1 MFFNENGRFGME
13 TIVLKTI
20 VLKTI
25 VLKMIVLKMNNIK
38 FTEYHMGLDYTREE
52 VLEKYPTQKT
62 LPIVLINDELI
73 GGYTELFDRLRGKDE
88 IQ

>member
-1 MFFNENGRFGME
+1 MKNVILITRDECAYCDNAKA
-13 TIVLKTI
+13 L
-20 VLKTI
+20 
-25 VLKMIVLKMNNIK
+25 LKMNNIK
-38 FTEYHMGLDYTREE
+38 FTEYYMGLDYTREE

-88 IQ
+88 I

>member
-1 MFFNENGRFGME
+1 MKNV
-13 TIVLKTI
+13 VLITRDECTYCDNAKA
-20 VLKTI
+20 L
-25 VLKMIVLKMNNIK
+25 LKMNNIK
-38 FTEYHMGLDYTREE
+38 FTEYYMGLDYTREE

>member
-1 MFFNENGRFGME
+1 MKNV
-13 TIVLKTI
+13 VLITRDECVYCDNAKA
-20 VLKTI
+20 L
-25 VLKMIVLKMNNIK
+25 LKMNNIK

>member
-1 MFFNENGRFGME
+1 MKNV
-13 TIVLKTI
+13 VLITRDECTYCDNAKALLI
-20 VLKTI
+20 
-25 VLKMIVLKMNNIK
+25 MNNIK

-73 GGYTELFDRLRGKDE
+73 GGYTELFDRMRGKDE
-88 IQ
+88 I